1 MAELSDVPLGDLM
14 KELQRRLEC
23 SYKPKKHLILIGAL
37 ALQQRIALGFG
48 GWLLSC
54 RSFALA
60 LVQTP
65 SASTGSL
72 DADTSKLMQRNY
84 TSCRPSWLRQGH
96 AVAGDQVRAL
106 PLPLGHR

>member
-37 ALQQRIALGFG
+37 ALQQRIAIGFG
-48 GWLLSC
+48 GRLLLLC
-54 RSFALA
+54 WSFALA
-60 LVQTP
+60 LVETA
-65 SASTGSL
+65 SAFTGSL
-72 DADTSKLMQRNY
+72 NVHTSKLMQRNY

-96 AVAGDQVRAL
+96 AVAGDQV
-106 PLPLGHR
+106 